1 MTIPQGPTD
10 PQPPIRPDDALDAGA
25 FGRILEPRNAN
36 RLALDGS
43 WHRISR
49 GYLAVQLITEGISL
63 LLTIAATVVLAMVTG
78 QWWIWPIGGALI
90 LIELITIAILPR
102 QARAYG
108 FMLRDDDIV
117 FRRGIMFQRMVAVPY
132 GRMQLVDITH
142 GPLDRAFKIAQ
153 LKMVTAAATTG
164 ATLPGLSQAAAEQLR
179 DTLVEVAESR
189 RTGL

>member
-10 PQPPIRPDDALDAGA
+10 PQPLTPPDDGYDAGT
-25 FGRILEPRNAN
+25 FPRILEPRNPHH
-36 RLALDGS
+36 LALDGS
-43 WHRISR
+43 WHRIAR
-49 GYLAVQLITEGISL
+49 GYLAVQLITHGISL
-63 LLTIAATVVLAMVTG
+63 LVTIAATVVLAMITG
-78 QWWIWPIGGALI
+78 QWWIWLIGGALI

-164 ATLPGLSQAAAEQLR
+164 ATLPGLGQQAAEQLR